1 MSLSIPS
8 KFNFFNFICEN
19 VIHYYLPTDIMYML
33 VGLEESVAMAEV
45 QISEARKFSVP
56 SDVIKSLDSKA
67 AQLLPKT
74 TSQ

>member
-1 MSLSIPS
+1 
-8 KFNFFNFICEN
+8 
-19 VIHYYLPTDIMYML
+19 MYML